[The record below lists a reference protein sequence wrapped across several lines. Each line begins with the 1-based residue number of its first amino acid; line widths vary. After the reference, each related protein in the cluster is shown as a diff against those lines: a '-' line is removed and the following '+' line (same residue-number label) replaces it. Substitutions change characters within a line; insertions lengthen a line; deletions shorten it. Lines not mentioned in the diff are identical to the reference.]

1 METVVKLAIERMN
14 EEIERL
20 KLTVKEQQLQIAQ
33 LQKHVRVQAPPESVQ
48 QPQQQQDELLDMQQV
63 KRILNIGKNSLLKL
77 VREGVLVAI
86 KINRRAVRY
95 SRVAVMEYIEQKRTL
110 QTGN

>member
-33 LQKHVRVQAPPESVQ
+33 LQKQVRLQAPPEPVQ
-48 QPQQQQDELLDMQQV
+48 QPQQQDELLDMQQV